1 MMVKTEGYHMVEN
14 VVAGVSHSLQLNSI
28 ELFGSI
34 MLAIV
39 FNLFY
44 SLNTQH
50 SRFRLICWAFWTR
63 SIKFIGLFI
72 IPFLPQLNPAFTVS
86 PIARLTF
93 ILGSTAVGSSFL
105 LASLFPHLPKTMK
118 YVGVPAFFTL
128 ILTITVAVLGFF
140 VPWETLFSNAAPLM
154 WSFSLLFAS
163 LAFFFIPASSKINL
177 FSSTGKCLFT
187 IAGYHILSEFN
198 LLPTAWWPLPVLLY
212 GTTIAVILFGQVHF
226 VETTCLTLQEQLS
239 LEQKKRYTLWDI
251 APFPIVITKLVDDQ
265 VLYINPLA
273 RNILGIPDT
282 QLSQI
287 HFADYF
293 VDPTKRVELIALAN
307 KQTVVESFQIQAKSP
322 ATGVI
327 LWINLSARVLELDGE
342 LTLYINFIDITKAKE
357 TEQELF
363 LQASTDTLTGL
374 YNRRQFEA
382 MTKQAF
388 ALHERTGNPFAVIML
403 DIDHFKEIND
413 TYGHDAGDDVLKHL
427 AQIMQQTMR
436 QSDIIARFGGEEF
449 IIFLMN
455 TQPEEGLVAANKLR
469 QAIEKATFLSGT
481 TQIRVT
487 VSLGISTSQKS
498 DITAL
503 AKEADLA
510 LYYSKE
516 HGRNQA
522 NLYTENMTTDSET
535 IAKHTS

>member
-1 MMVKTEGYHMVEN
+1 MFEQIISTT
-14 VVAGVSHSLQLNSI
+14 SSSLQLDSI
-28 ELFGSI
+28 DLFGAM

-50 SRFRLICWAFWTR
+50 ARFRLICWAFWTR
-63 SIKFIGLFI
+63 AVKFLILFI
-72 IPFLPQLNPAFTVS
+72 IPFLPNLNPGFAVS
-86 PIARLTF
+86 SATRSLF
-93 ILGSTAVGSSFL
+93 IMGMTIIGSGFL
-105 LASLFPHLPKTMK
+105 LSSLFPHLRKNIK
-118 YVGVPAFFTL
+118 YIALPIFFTT
-128 ILTITVAVLGFF
+128 ILTSTVSAISFL
-140 VPWETLFSNAAPLM
+140 VPWNTLLMSTPPLM
-154 WSFSLLFAS
+154 WSISLLFAS
-163 LAFFFIPASSKINL
+163 VAFFFIPAGPQVKL
-177 FSSTGKCLFT
+177 FSSTGKCLLL
-187 IAGYHILSEFN
+187 ISIYQILHAFN

-212 GTTIAVILFGQVHF
+212 GITIGVILFGQVHF
-226 VETTCLTLQEQLS
+226 VESACLSFQTQLS
-239 LEQKKRYTLWDI
+239 QEQKKRYDLWDI

-273 RNILGIPDT
+273 RNILGIPNDKT
-282 QLSQI
+282 SQI
-287 HFADYF
+287 HFTDYF
-293 VDPTKRVELIALAN
+293 VEANKRSELIALAN

-322 ATGVI
+322 YTGVV

-363 LQASTDTLTGL
+363 IQASTDTLTGL
-374 YNRRQFEA
+374 YNRRQFET

-388 ALHERTGNPFAVIML
+388 ALHERTGNPFSVIML
-403 DIDHFKEIND
+403 DIDHFKNIND
-413 TYGHDAGDDVLKHL
+413 TYGHDAGDVVLKHL
-427 AQIMQQTMR
+427 AEVMQKTMR

-455 TQPEEGLVAANKLR
+455 TPPEEGLVAANKLR
-469 QAIEKATFLSGT
+469 EAIEKEMFISGT
-481 TQIRVT
+481 TQIPVT
-487 VSLGISTSQKS
+487 ISLGVSSSQKS

-510 LYYSKE
+510 LYHSKE

-522 NLYTENMTTDSET
+522 TLYTANMDSTTET
-535 IAKHTS
+535 TAKNTP